1 MSKHHPL
8 QHHHR
13 GLRRARGFTLAELMI
28 TVAIIGVLGSLAA
41 VSYRKYFD
49 SARNSE
55 PIATLQAI
63 RTSEEQVRRETGRYV
78 NASAQNKYYPMNS
91 GFGTKQ
97 VPWAGTDAQ
106 AHPDFANWQML
117 EVTVDGLLRFG
128 YKANAGL
135 AGQPV
140 AVAIEYANP
149 PAPPA
154 SPPTDWYV
162 LQAKG
167 DPDANGK
174 PTVFVAYSFPGASE
188 SLFFRENQ

>member
-1 MSKHHPL
+1 MLFRSHR
-8 QHHHR
+8 R
-13 GLRRARGFTLAELMI
+13 GLGRARGFTLAELMI
-28 TVAIIGVLGSLAA
+28 TVAIIGVLGSLAV

-63 RTSEEQVRRETGRYV
+63 RTSEEQVRRETGRYF
-78 NASAQNKYYPMNS
+78 NASASNQYYPMNS
-91 GFGTKQ
+91 GFGTKR
-97 VPWAGTDAQ
+97 VPWGVGAVAQ
-106 AHPDFANWQML
+106 AHPDFAAWQML
-117 EVTVDGLLRFG
+117 EVAVDGPMRFG

-140 AVAIEYANP
+140 AVPIEYASP

-154 SPPTDWYV
+154 SPLTDWFV

-167 DPDANGK
+167 DPDDNGK
-174 PTVFVAYSFPGASE
+174 PTVFLAYSFTGATE
-188 SLFFRENQ
+188 TLFFRENQ